1 MKIRVLTIEDY
12 PEISR
17 LWGSIPGIG
26 MRSLDDSREGIAK
39 YLGRN
44 PSTSFAA
51 EEDGTIIGVILCG
64 HDGRRGF
71 IYHTAVD
78 PEHRGQ
84 GVGKALVHAAL
95 EALKEEQIHKVALVA
110 YSSNE
115 AGNRFW
121 EEIGFSERT
130 DLTYRNRSLNDQN
143 V

>member
-12 PEISR
+12 PEMSR
-17 LWGSIPGIG
+17 MWNAIPGIG
-26 MRSLDDSREGIAK
+26 MRSLDDSLEGIAK
-39 YLGRN
+39 YLERN

-51 EEDGTIIGVILCG
+51 EESGKLIGTILCG

-78 PEHRGQ
+78 PAYRRQ

-95 EALKEEQIHKVALVA
+95 EALKKENIHKVALVA
-110 YSSNE
+110 YSSNK

-121 EEIGFSERT
+121 ETLGFSERT
-130 DLTYRNRSLNDQN
+130 DLTYRNRSLNEQN
-143 V
+143 I